1 MPNTG
6 KPSPNCHLCR
16 QRRVKCDLARPQCQ
30 RCIKYGVLCPGYRD
44 DQDLLF
50 QHTDAA
56 AYERRRRK
64 CQQQN
69 LPLSATDT
77 LEVITFTS
85 VSSPSSASSWESD
98 NSAFRSVGTP
108 PLPLLRPVRQHWTA
122 ESVPLVIGLYSGL
135 DFLPG
140 LFRGVGQDHCLR
152 LAAHVFTR
160 AYVINRFRPQTDYRE
175 LSMFLGNALASVQ
188 NAIMSPSTCTSD
200 STIIAVW
207 LLGNYE
213 LMMGGLERRSFVT
226 SQDRGYAPETP
237 WHIHGSGILSL
248 MRARGDRQL
257 YTKAGRQIF
266 WTMHNMIQ
274 IQHTITNTPC
284 PPEFDHWLNVIEQT
298 LQPAEAL
305 FLHTGRYISSACS
318 LLSRLIPIVRNVDL
332 KRACAEYDQLLFECD
347 LAELVMSEW
356 MRTSPEYQV
365 DPGPVHTYFWDSW
378 RSARIK
384 LHHMIILLANLVE
397 HVPDCAFDCGALQ
410 SRRRLSAEII
420 AVSGRDIVDGIPPS
434 LGGKSPASD
443 PRSPATYL
451 EAVRLVWPL
460 SHVYV
465 IPTAPRHLRI
475 AAKAA
480 LLRIGKEN
488 GILSALRPRAGGAL
502 FPSEALKGMPVD
514 DLGDGDS

>member
-30 RCIKYGVLCPGYRD
+30 RCIKSGVLCPGYRD

-56 AYERRRRK
+56 AYERRRWKR
-64 CQQQN
+64 QQQQT

-77 LEVITFTS
+77 LEVITSTS

-98 NSAFRSVGTP
+98 SSAFRSV
-108 PLPLLRPVRQHWTA
+108 A
-122 ESVPLVIGLYSGL
+122 EPVPLVISLYSGL

-140 LFRGVGQDHCLR
+140 LFRGVGQDHCLP

-175 LSMFLGNALASVQ
+175 LPMFLGNAQASVQ
-188 NAIMSPSTCTSD
+188 DVITSPSTCTSD
-200 STIIAVW
+200 STIIA
-207 LLGNYE
+207 

-257 YTKAGRQIF
+257 YTKAGRHIF

-274 IQHTITNTPC
+274 IQRTITNTPC
-284 PPEFDHWLNVIEQT
+284 PPEFDHWLNIIEQT

-305 FLHTGRYISSACS
+305 FLQTGRYISSACS

-356 MRTSPEYQV
+356 MRTSPEYQ
-365 DPGPVHTYFWDSW
+365 

-397 HVPDCAFDCGALQ
+397 HAPDCAFDRGALQ

-451 EAVRLVWPL
+451 EAVRAA
-460 SHVYV
+460 
-465 IPTAPRHLRI
+465 APADRRLR

-488 GILSALRPRAGGAL
+488 GILTALRPRAGGAL

-514 DLGDGDS
+514 DLGDGDG

>member
-64 CQQQN
+64 RQQQN

-98 NSAFRSVGTP
+98 NSAFRSV
-108 PLPLLRPVRQHWTA
+108 A
-122 ESVPLVIGLYSGL
+122 ESVPLVIGLYSSL

-188 NAIMSPSTCTSD
+188 NAITSPSTCTSD
-200 STIIAVW
+200 STIIA
-207 LLGNYE
+207 

-332 KRACAEYDQLLFECD
+332 KRACAEYNQLLFECD

-397 HVPDCAFDCGALQ
+397 HAPDCAFDRGALQ

-488 GILSALRPRAGGAL
+488 GILTALRPRAGGAL

-514 DLGDGDS
+514 DLGDGDG